1 MNFNDYLNERKK
13 ITLKRR
19 YTENHPAL
27 EAGFTAKI
35 RNKVL
40 SEIADGQITQEEF
53 NALVSELSGDS
64 KRWLRRNAK
73 YFSVSEDGVKLSKFG
88 QRALSALAVNEEEEI
103 DEGRNAFITAARA
116 AKAEGLKEFEFQGK
130 TFPVT
135 VKNVSEEEDSDESIQ
150 EETQNTNNTMNEAI
164 KVESR
169 EAKKVFAALKK
180 FFEVTASGLAKDK
193 ANLLL
198 ALKQVTM
205 NGMEDANFH
214 REMEAVGKA
223 FPKAT
228 PRAYRPL
235 AIKLAELGGHEI
247 VLTNAQVKQF
257 IESHYS
263 LASSAAGFAGI
274 GVVEGAALY
283 LESIGFG
290 NEAQRVVDVF
300 NSFFES
306 EEKIVSESFESF
318 SALLNEEKELDAYSI
333 LNEAFSSNLLRDAF
347 SNTSRYSKEKKVDAR
362 LSRAFYQTTKIAL
375 DKVQDEDISV
385 MDPRDAYKLELG
397 KKGYNYNKY
406 IIYISDNE
414 KENPYA
420 DSGAYGTV
428 PGGGFILAVSNG
440 NGDFMGI
447 SGWKGTGGLTKSSK
461 GYRGVGSY
469 GVDKKYKG
477 YGATGLYNVKR
488 IAEMAD
494 RALVFNVQAL
504 RDKYSTFDKTSARQ
518 DAKKGALAFT
528 SDKEFRKE
536 NQNRYY
542 DILKQRASETDID
555 TVVKEIVELINNAVS
570 AGIAAGEAGEWGS
583 IAIPGT
589 KYSVGDASRS
599 MSSALDL
606 YGKYI
611 DYNRRAAEWEAE
623 TGGKADN
630 GTSYYKSEADA
641 TAKRINDIHKNVKAN
656 YIPA

>member
-1 MNFNDYLNERKK
+1 MNFNDYINERKS
-13 ITLKRR
+13 ITLKRK
-19 YTENHPAL
+19 YTENHPAM
-27 EAGFTAKI
+27 EVGMTAKV

-40 SEIADGQITQEEF
+40 TAISDGLVTQDEF
-53 NALVSELSGDS
+53 DRILSELSGDS
-64 KRWLRRNAK
+64 KRWFKRNAR
-73 YFSVSEDGVKLSKFG
+73 YFNVSEDGISLSKFG
-88 QRALSALAVNEEEEI
+88 KRALDAISVNEDETV
-103 DEGRNAFITAARA
+103 DEGKNAFVTAARA
-116 AKAEGLKEFEFQGK
+116 AKANGQKEFEFNGK

-135 VKNVSEEEDSDESIQ
+135 VKDVSEEDESDEPTN

-164 KVESR
+164 KVEGKR
-169 EAKKVFAALKK
+169 DAKKVFNALTKFFNVTAPALKDD
-180 FFEVTASGLAKDK
+180 GNNHLA
-193 ANLLL
+193 AV
-198 ALKQVTM
+198 KQM
-205 NGMEDANFH
+205 FLNGMEDANFS
-214 REMEAVGKA
+214 REREAVAKKMPRSKA
-223 FPKAT
+223 FSP
-228 PRAYRPL
+228 
-235 AIKLAELGGHEI
+235 IMVEVEGLGGATAK
-247 VLTNAQVKQF
+247 VSASDLRALVDNNYGLVANAAN
-257 IESHYS
+257 YS
-263 LASSAAGFAGI
+263 GL
-274 GVVEGAALY
+274 GVVEGVALY
-283 LESIGFG
+283 IESLGYA
-290 NEAQRVVDVF
+290 NEAQAMIDQF
-300 NSFFES
+300 NMFFENNL
-306 EEKIVSESFESF
+306 VQESFEVFASR
-318 SALLNEEKELDAYSI
+318 LNEEKELDAHSI

-347 SNTSRYSKEKKVDAR
+347 SNTSRWSKEKKVDAR
-362 LSRAFYQTTKIAL
+362 LSRAFYQSTKIAL

-385 MDPRDAYKLELG
+385 MNPQDAYKLELG
-397 KKGYNYNKY
+397 KKGYNYNTY

-414 KENPYA
+414 KENPYT
-420 DSGAYGTV
+420 DRGAYGTI

-447 SGWKGTGGLTKSSK
+447 SGWKGQGGMTKSSK
-461 GYRGVGSY
+461 GYRGVDSY

-504 RDKYSTFDKTSARQ
+504 RDKYGTSDKISARQ

-542 DILKQRASETDID
+542 NILKKRASETDID

-570 AGIAAGEAGEWGS
+570 AGIAAGEAGQWGS

-589 KYSVGDASRS
+589 KHSIGDASHS

-623 TGGKADN
+623 TGGKAAN
-630 GTSYYKSEADA
+630 GTSYYKDEADA
-641 TAKRINDIHKNVKAN
+641 AAKKINDIHKYVKGN